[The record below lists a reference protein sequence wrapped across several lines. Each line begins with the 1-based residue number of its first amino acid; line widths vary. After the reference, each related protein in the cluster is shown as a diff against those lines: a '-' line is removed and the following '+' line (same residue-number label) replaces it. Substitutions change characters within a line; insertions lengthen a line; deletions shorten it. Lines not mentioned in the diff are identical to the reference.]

1 MTASDWALV
10 GISSGATAL
19 LVNSGV
25 AKLVAPDPLRLAISD
40 LVPVLEGRLPRAVVR
55 GFAAA
60 ELLIAAGL
68 LAPVVRG
75 AAGIAVAALG
85 CCFAGVGVLGLL
97 RHSSVPCGCLGGSGR
112 RPLGWVSIGLGA
124 ALALAGLLHATMT
137 GPSSGVIDTVLVTS
151 IAVVGVC
158 LLLHRDLIVDL
169 LGPARTRRA
178 AYAGRA
184 GSEA

>member
-1 MTASDWALV
+1 MTAGDWAFV
-10 GISSGATAL
+10 GISSGAAAL

-55 GFAAA
+55 GLAAA

-68 LAPVVRG
+68 LAPMVRG
-75 AAGIAVAALG
+75 AAGIALAALG
-85 CCFAGVGVLGLL
+85 TCFAGVGVLGLL
-97 RHSSVPCGCLGGSGR
+97 RHSSVPCGCLGGSAR
-112 RPLGWVSIGLGA
+112 RPLGWVNIGLGA
-124 ALALAGLLHATMT
+124 ALALAGLLHATLT
-137 GPSSGVIDTVLVTS
+137 DPSSGVIDTVLVTS
-151 IAVVGVC
+151 IAVVGMC

-169 LGPARTRRA
+169 LGPARTRRP
-178 AYAGRA
+178 AYTGRA

>member
-1 MTASDWALV
+1 MAVGDWAFV
-10 GISSGATAL
+10 VVSSGAAAL

-40 LVPVLEGRLPRAVVR
+40 LVPALEGRLPRAVVR
-55 GFAAA
+55 GFAAV

-68 LAPVVRG
+68 LTPVVRG
-75 AAGIAVAALG
+75 AAGIALAVLG
-85 CCFAGVGVLGLL
+85 SCFAGVGVLGLL
-97 RHSSVPCGCLGGSGR
+97 RHSSVPCGCLGGSAR
-112 RPLGWVSIGLGA
+112 RPLGWVNIGLGA
-124 ALALAGLLHATMT
+124 ALALAGLLDATLAD
-137 GPSSGVIDTVLVTS
+137 PSSSVIDAVLVTS
-151 IAVVGVC
+151 IAVVVVC

-169 LGPARTRRA
+169 LRPARTRRT